1 MKIISLGLDKILID
15 LAKKSDKIKVA
26 VAFLTD
32 NEVLDSFISSKKEI
46 ELIVS
51 LRPPTSPSTLRKVYL
66 TANTRFLGVSFH
78 SKIYAFYK
86 GNKLTNCVIGSSNF
100 TNGGLVKNIETNVL
114 IDDETLLK
122 EVEQHLSDLW
132 VKSYTLQPSDID
144 RLEILTQE
152 FNANR
157 ASFDKKL
164 IDFQEQIN
172 KRDKLKNEKISK
184 VAQEYLQ
191 FWKFVDEI
199 KGILEKDIEQH
210 YPDLYP
216 YLVIDIFWDWLKK
229 EWQPEHNSFNHK
241 KIRIELPRLFNR
253 FTKSENYSIDVLKDI
268 NENAKKIRS
277 YLSESKVDKL
287 TLSQAQDVYFRLNS
301 GHNRSI
307 RFGADEKFVDNNPI
321 KKIRSTLKYLL
332 YSDDDVELRIHNVLE
347 KNGAY
352 KLHELDKSG
361 VQELLGWVFPEKYPC
376 RNNKANEGVQYLGYK
391 F

>member
-32 NEVLDSFISSKKEI
+32 NQVLDSFISSKKEV

-66 TANTRFLGVSFH
+66 TTNTRFLGVSFH
-78 SKIYAFYK
+78 SKIYAFYE

-114 IDDETLLK
+114 IDDVTLLK
-122 EVEQHLSDLW
+122 QVEQHLSDLW

-144 RLEILTQE
+144 RLEMLTQE

-164 IDFQEQIN
+164 IDFQERIS

-191 FWKFVDEI
+191 FWKFVDDI
-199 KGILEKDIEQH
+199 KGILEEDIEQH

-216 YLVIDIFWDWLKK
+216 YLVIDVFWDWLKK
-229 EWQPEHNSFNHK
+229 EWQPDHNSFNHK
-241 KIRIELPRLFNR
+241 KIRIELPILFNH
-253 FTKSENYSIDVLKDI
+253 FIESENYNIDVLKDI
-268 NENAKKIRS
+268 HTKARKIKR
-277 YLSESKVDKL
+277 YLSESKIDKL
-287 TLSQAQDVYFRLNS
+287 TVSQAQDVYSSLNAMYS
-301 GHNRSI
+301 TSI
-307 RFGADEKFVDNNPI
+307 RFNFHEDFVDNNDI
-321 KKIRSTLKYLL
+321 KKIRQTFKYLL
-332 YSDDDVELRIHNVLE
+332 YDDDDVELRIHNALKKDGVYKLE
-347 KNGAY
+347 KLG
-352 KLHELDKSG
+352 KSG

-376 RNNKANEGVQYLGYK
+376 RNNKANEGVEYLGYK